1 MKLPIIETPDYILA
15 VSDEGIKRNDVL
27 IYPLTD
33 AIFKWDGNMPTRN
46 EDRKII
52 AHLPKDDAK
61 ELNLPLLPEMVV
73 KDDVEKLACNIYNLP
88 YEEYL
93 HIREH
98 ISQTRE
104 CIEEEYSHLGLEI
117 PNKYFD
123 VISFIS
129 GYNYKAATK
138 VYSEEDLRKAFNF
151 GANEGYNYKDLE
163 SIGEEPEELS
173 EKDWN
178 NFVKTFKQPK
188 TPKWFIAETVC
199 DQCLDDETADSCY
212 CNFGN
217 HKTVLKTTTNSQG
230 QQVLVGTYE
239 P

>member
-61 ELNLPLLPEMVV
+61 ELNLPLLPEIVV
-73 KDDVEKLACNIYNLP
+73 EDDVEKLG
-88 YEEYL
+88 EEYVIDESYL
-93 HIREH
+93 PVYKE
-98 ISQTRE
+98 E
-104 CIEEEYSHLGLEI
+104 CRRAYING
-117 PNKYFD
+117 
-123 VISFIS
+123 
-129 GYNYKAATK
+129 YKAATK